1 MCDMLGFLKKLMPRE
16 DNFFTLFEAH
26 AAKSLVAATSLAAVF
41 DSPKEIQQHC
51 AAVMK
56 AEDEADHVAAEV
68 NDALRK
74 SFITPFDRSDISKL
88 ITDMDDAVDQMN
100 KTAKTIL
107 LYEVKAFEPN
117 MKIIADE
124 AVHMTKLLCETLP
137 LLRNLGPNAA
147 RLHLLCGQIMAI
159 EDESDRHHENGLK
172 ALMKGIAK
180 KDPMAF
186 IIGQELYSH
195 LEKVADKLEDVA
207 RTIDGIV
214 IEHV

>member
-1 MCDMLGFLKKLMPRE
+1 MIGFLKKLMPRE
-16 DNFFTLFEAH
+16 DKFFDMFEAH
-26 AAKSLVAATSLAAVF
+26 AQKALQAAISLAAIF
-41 DSPKEIQQHC
+41 QDTKTIQQHC

-56 AEDEADHVAAEV
+56 TEDEADHIAAQV
-68 NDALRK
+68 NEGLRK
-74 SFITPFDRSDISKL
+74 SFITPFDRGDIVKL

-107 LYEVKAFEPN
+107 LYEVKSFEPN
-117 MKIIADE
+117 MKIIAEE
-124 AVHMTKLLCETLP
+124 AVHMAKLLVEVLP
-137 LLRNLGPNAA
+137 LLRNVGTNAA
-147 RLHLLCGQIMAI
+147 RLHLLCGQMMVI

-172 ALMKGIAK
+172 ALMNGKAK

-186 IIGQELYSH
+186 IIGQEVFGH
-195 LEKVADKLEDVA
+195 LERVADKLEDVA